1 MTTPTMA
8 TLICCAWILL
18 GTMMTDWC
26 AGQTGD
32 TAVHR
37 RYGAWHSGI
46 IGGGGYLQ
54 QVHFCPSDAK
64 RLYLTSDVGGFYRSD
79 DLGQTWRMLHGELTD
94 GAGGDFCRGLWV
106 DPDDADRLLVAVD
119 TGIYVST
126 DGGGSFRQTLKA
138 NFHGN
143 NHSRNHGLI
152 LVSSPRDKNVLLA
165 AADRQGVFR
174 SADGGMTWKH
184 HGPTNL
190 WSPSAL
196 VFDEHNPQRVWLCVS
211 GWKDHQKLELGLWRS
226 DDEGQTWRKIA
237 EQSPSEFLQDPQTPG
252 RFYGL
257 IDQRPVLSTDAGNTW
272 VRFDDGLPAKTNDAR
287 TDGQYAAITA
297 QGSIIAL
304 GGHGGHFYTL
314 NRATN
319 RWMKLPRGTIDEGD
333 WWGRLGTG
341 GVNHF
346 GSALGYLTINPRNP
360 QHWFFTDWYACY
372 QSKDGGKSWKLSI
385 DGIEM
390 TVLHG
395 VTQEPTQAGVVH
407 GAMADLGYFRSTD
420 RGRTYAWTPTGISN
434 NIRPIS
440 VTLAQPGRAYAV
452 GPMEWQWQANQ
463 VFVSDDAGKQ
473 WRRSAMRGLPDM
485 KERRCNTIVADGRQR
500 DRVYITVSGKVAAGE
515 GGVYRSDDGGQ
526 NWTWMGAGLPTID
539 HLFRNNIWVHG
550 PELASSSDGT
560 LLAISVDRNRM
571 MRYDNRAQ
579 RWAELQL
586 PSGGSAFAL
595 FTDPHQAKR
604 FYLCLQ
610 AGGLWRSD
618 DGGDTWKQVLDR
630 PAFWWTVDYEQPDHQ
645 AVVSA
650 HEVLLSV
657 DGGKNWAVLDKA
669 LPYRHMRNQVCFAG
683 DRIIVGTGGNGAFWM
698 NKTDAPVVTISAA
711 TLQLHQANGQNA
723 TGSSA
728 SQNGGTSHLRNGN
741 MESGDATPLH
751 WGLSDYR
758 QGRLSVRRDTDV
770 FNQGVGSLVL
780 ATDGRASG
788 FVHQPLQPKPAGAFT
803 VSGAVRVQGRF
814 DQVLIAVQ
822 CFDAD
827 WKQVD
832 WKTVFTAGKTS
843 GEWQSFSS
851 SITLTP
857 NTVHAMLGVSVTGDG
872 TVWLDDV
879 NAITGSPSG
888 LARVAATATA
898 ATAGAG
904 ASSADST
911 EPKVAVSALPVSVPA
926 GDQRLRYVGRF
937 QRLDNGAMR
946 CAWPHSSLVMNVRA
960 SAVNVQVGDGGQ
972 NRLQVFIDHQP
983 GKIIQ
988 LKEGTHWYALAEN
1001 LPADRTHRIEVV
1013 RITEALFGELTF
1025 GGLQLAEGGL
1035 LEPMQPLTRRIEV
1048 IGDSISAGYGN
1059 EAPNQQAKF
1068 SPQTQNAALSY
1079 GALAARALG
1088 AEYHCIAW
1096 SGKLL
1101 WPHNTL
1107 TEVYDRVLPNQRDTI
1122 WNPAQTGWSPEVIL
1136 INLGT
1141 NDFAGKNPEE
1151 EGWVNAYI
1159 DFVTKLRTQHPQA
1172 MIYAAVG
1179 PMLSD
1184 PHSPSKNALSTIR
1197 RYLQRIAAHFQKQ
1210 GDSRVQLIEFA
1221 TQRGDDG
1228 FGADW
1233 HPSLK
1238 THRIMADKL
1247 IQTLK
1252 NDLQWSDSPM
1262 TTASASFQISTQ
1274 FAGGNAIVE
1283 SIEGD
1288 TIRLRPDLRDTEGN
1302 WFYWSVRVQ
1311 GAAGR
1316 TLSFIFTA
1324 QNPLADRGPAMS
1336 LDQGRT
1342 WRWLGRQNGQRDQ
1355 FTVRLPADG
1364 DDVILSFGMNY
1375 TLPTW
1380 HRFLDTL
1387 PGKPSVQMS
1396 TLTQT
1401 RQGRDVPM
1409 LRTGRLDGQAKYRWL
1424 LTARTHAC
1432 EMMANYVMEGMIQSM
1447 LAEDDLGRW
1456 LRENV
1461 ELVAVPFM
1469 DMDGVENGDQGKNR
1483 KPRDHNRDYAPPH
1496 VHVETGALVKWAA
1509 AYFDGRPAMMIDL
1522 HCPWIQGGF
1531 NEQVY
1536 QPGRE
1541 DPVLWKRQQ
1550 HLATL
1555 IQQHQQ
1561 GPIPYGPGNDL
1572 PFGADWNTNA
1582 NTVKGLSGSRWG
1594 GEQPG
1599 VHLGTTFEIPYAT
1612 ASGVEVNPETAKAL
1626 GRDLARGVKAY
1637 LLEIK

>member
-8 TLICCAWILL
+8 TFLCCAWLL
-18 GTMMTDWC
+18 VGTVMTGWC
-26 AGQTGD
+26 AGQGSD
-32 TAVHR
+32 TPGHR
-37 RYGAWHSGI
+37 RYGTWHSGV
-46 IGGGGYLQ
+46 IGAGGYLQ

-79 DLGQTWRMLHGELTD
+79 DLGQSWRMLHGNLPD

-119 TGIYVST
+119 QGIYLST
-126 DGGGSFRQTLKA
+126 DGGATFRQTLKA
-138 NFHGN
+138 QFHGN

-152 LVSSPRDKNVLLA
+152 LISIPGDKNVMLA
-165 AADRQGVFR
+165 AADRQGVYR
-174 SADGGMTWKH
+174 SVDGGLNWKH

-211 GWKDHQKLELGLWRS
+211 GWKDQQNLELGLWRS
-226 DDEGQTWRKIA
+226 DDQGQTWQKIA
-237 EQSPSEFLQDPQTPG
+237 EQSPSEFLQDPQAPG
-252 RFYGL
+252 TFYGL
-257 IDQRPVLSTDAGNTW
+257 IGQRPVRSTDAGSTW
-272 VRFDDGLPAKTNDAR
+272 VQFEEGLPAKTNDAR
-287 TDGQYAAITA
+287 SDGQYAAITA

-319 RWMKLPRGTIDEGD
+319 RWVKLPRGTIDEGN

-346 GSALGYLTINPRNP
+346 GSALGYLTINPRDE

-372 QSKDGGKSWKLSI
+372 QSRDGGKSWKLSI

-395 VTQEPTQAGVVH
+395 VTQEPTDANVVH
-407 GAMADLGYFRSTD
+407 AAMADLGYFRSSD
-420 RGRTYAWTPTGISN
+420 RGSTFAWTPKGISN
-434 NIRPIS
+434 NIRPMA

-452 GPMEWQWQANQ
+452 GPMEWQWHANQ
-463 VFVSDDAGKQ
+463 VFISDDAGKQ

-485 KERRCNTIVADGRQR
+485 KERRCNSIVADGKQR
-500 DRVYITVSGKVAAGE
+500 DRVYITVSGKVAVGE

-526 NWTWMGAGLPTID
+526 NWTWVGAGLPTVD

-550 PELASSSDGT
+550 PELASSGDGS
-560 LLAISVDRNRM
+560 LLAISVDRNRL
-571 MRYDNRAQ
+571 MRWEEKTRQ
-579 RWAELQL
+579 WSELRL
-586 PSGGSAFAL
+586 PAGGSAFAV
-595 FTDPHQAKR
+595 FADVHQAGR
-604 FYLCLQ
+604 FYLCMQ

-618 DGGDTWKQVLDR
+618 DGGDTWAQVLNR
-630 PAFWWTVDYEQPDHQ
+630 PAYWWTVDYHQPEHL

-650 HEVLLSV
+650 HEVLFSV

-683 DRIIVGTGGNGAFWM
+683 DRIIVGTGGNGIFWM
-698 NKTDAPVVTISAA
+698 HKRDAPPPTISAV
-711 TLQLHQANGQNA
+711 TGPVHQAGGQSASGLPAAQNA
-723 TGSSA
+723 
-728 SQNGGTSHLRNGN
+728 GTSHLHNGN
-741 MESGDATPLH
+741 MESGDATPSH

-758 QGRLSVRRDTDV
+758 QGRLSVRRDTSV
-770 FNQGVGSLVL
+770 FKEGAASLALV
-780 ATDGRASG
+780 TEGRASG
-788 FVHQPLQPKPAGAFT
+788 FVHQRMEPKPSGSFA

-814 DQVLIAVQ
+814 DQVQVAIQ

-832 WKTVFTAGKTS
+832 WKSVFMARNTTGD
-843 GEWQSFSS
+843 WQTFSS
-851 SITLTP
+851 TITLP
-857 NTVHAMLGVSVTGDG
+857 NNTVHALLGLSATGDG

-879 NAITGSPSG
+879 KAFSG
-888 LARVAATATA
+888 TSAGATA
-898 ATAGAG
+898 ATMQQV
-904 ASSADST
+904 
-911 EPKVAVSALPVSVPA
+911 KALPVQVRA
-926 GDQRLRYVGRF
+926 DDGNLRYVGRF
-937 QRLDNGAMR
+937 QKLENGAMR
-946 CAWPHSSLVMNVRA
+946 CAWPHSSLVMNVRTA
-960 SAVNVQVGDGGQ
+960 AVNVLVSDGGQ
-972 NRLQVFIDHQP
+972 NRLQVFVDHQP
-983 GKIIQ
+983 GKTIT
-988 LKEGTHWYALAEN
+988 LKNGTHWYTLADN
-1001 LPADRTHRIEVV
+1001 LSPDRVQRVEVV
-1013 RITEALFGELTF
+1013 RITEAIFGELSF
-1025 GGLQLAEGGL
+1025 GGVQLAEAGR
-1035 LEPMQPLTRRIEV
+1035 LETVQPLSRQIEV

-1059 EAPNQQAKF
+1059 EAANQQARF
-1068 SPQTQNAALSY
+1068 SPQTQNAALTY
-1079 GALAARALG
+1079 GAMAARVLN

-1101 WPHNTL
+1101 WPDNTL
-1107 TEVYDRVLPNQRDTI
+1107 TELYDRMLPTQKGMT
-1122 WNPAQTGWSPEVIL
+1122 WNPAQAGWSPEVIL

-1159 DFVTKLRTQHPQA
+1159 AFVTKLRSQHPQA
-1172 MIYAAVG
+1172 MIYAALG

-1197 RYLQRIAAHFQKQ
+1197 RYLQRIVAHFHEQ
-1210 GDSRVQLIEFA
+1210 GDSRVKLIEFA

-1247 IQTLK
+1247 TQILE
-1252 NDLQWSDSPM
+1252 NDLQWSQAPM
-1262 TTASASFQISTQ
+1262 TTAASSFQITPQ
-1274 FAGGNAIVE
+1274 FPAGNAIIE

-1288 TIRLRPDLRDTEGN
+1288 TIRLRPDLRDTKGD

-1311 GAAGR
+1311 GAASR
-1316 TLSFIFTA
+1316 TLHFIFTA

-1336 LDQGRT
+1336 TDQGRT
-1342 WRWLGRQNGQRDQ
+1342 WQWLGRQNGQRDR
-1355 FTVRLPADG
+1355 FTVTLPADG
-1364 DDVILSFGMNY
+1364 DDVILSMGMNY
-1375 TLPTW
+1375 TLRTW

-1387 PGKPSVQMS
+1387 PGEPSVQLS
-1396 TLTQT
+1396 QLTQT
-1401 RQGRDVPM
+1401 RQGREVPM

-1432 EMMANYVMEGMIQSM
+1432 EMMANYVMEGVIQSM
-1447 LAEDDLGRW
+1447 LADDETGRW
-1456 LRENV
+1456 LREHV
-1461 ELVAVPFM
+1461 ELVAVPFV
-1469 DMDGVENGDQGKNR
+1469 DLDGVENGDQGKNR
-1483 KPRDHNRDYAPPH
+1483 QPHDHNRDFAPPH
-1496 VHVETGALVKWAA
+1496 VYVETAALVQFGKQF
-1509 AYFDGRPAMMIDL
+1509 FDGRPALAIDL
-1522 HCPWIQGGF
+1522 HCPWIYHGF

-1536 QPGRE
+1536 QVGRD
-1541 DPVLWKRQQ
+1541 DPTIWARQQ
-1550 HLATL
+1550 QLARL
-1555 IQQHQQ
+1555 IETHRK

-1572 PFGADWNTNA
+1572 PFGVDWNTSRNYGEFLS
-1582 NTVKGLSGSRWG
+1582 NSRWSGS
-1594 GEQPG
+1594 QPG

-1612 ASGVEVNPETAKAL
+1612 AGGVEVNPDTARAF
-1626 GRDLARGVKAY
+1626 GRDLAAGVRAC
-1637 LLEIK
+1637 LMELR